1 MKKISCLL
9 TLLFILAPIAQVAA
23 QSQKDLEQ
31 VKKKNLEHV
40 KKNVAKL
47 GVGSKAK
54 VTITLHN
61 DTKVKGYVY
70 SAGDEDFV
78 VRDRKTDTPTTIRY
92 ADVYKVDDNRG
103 HRNAML
109 ALIFVTIGA
118 AVTIAAIYGAI
129 ARNE

>member
-9 TLLFILAPIAQVAA
+9 SLLLILAPIAHVAA
-23 QSQKDLEQ
+23 QTQT
-31 VKKKNLEHV
+31 NFEHV

-54 VTITLHN
+54 GTINLKN

-78 VRDRKTDTPTTIRY
+78 MRDSKTDSPTTIRY
-92 ADVYKVDDNRG
+92 AEVLKVDDHRG
-103 HRNAML
+103 HRNSDKAFLIVVLGAGIAL
-109 ALIFVTIGA
+109 AAIIGS
-118 AVTIAAIYGAI
+118 IAA
-129 ARNE
+129 NER